1 MNNRQRG
8 FSLIELLI
16 AIVIAGILAAIAFP
30 SFTQWRQSL
39 EYKEAARDI
48 ASILRDARARAIA
61 TNREHRVEFQ
71 PVNREYR
78 LVRGDLA
85 SGSNWATPPSTVV
98 LDWATLPATV
108 NMMRNDNCDSNVDV
122 EIEFNPNGR
131 GNSQYICIMDTNN
144 ARQYRAGVSSA
155 TTGRVRIF
163 RWGGT
168 DWIQ

>member
-48 ASILRDARARAIA
+48 ASILRDARARAIS

-71 PVNREYR
+71 PVNRRYR
-78 LVRGDLA
+78 LVKGDLA
-85 SGSNWATPPSTVV
+85 SGSNWTIPPSTVV

-108 NMMRNDNCDSNVDV
+108 NMMINNDCVSNANV

-131 GNSQYICIMDTNN
+131 GTAQYICIMDTNN
-144 ARQYRAGVSSA
+144 MKQYRAGVSSA
-155 TTGRVRIF
+155 TTGRVRIS